1 MALSLASADADESSY
16 SRSTPQT
23 DNTPPIPHSS
33 GLMCGG
39 VYKQDDVVGQY
50 LAQRATQQAYF
61 DHVQSFQQ
69 GYVTEQAG
77 YLYPGHHHNY
87 TVSHTAVVMLSRDCH
102 IPIRNTF
109 ATCTLYTPYYPT
121 SSPNAKST
129 PLVVQNW
136 ISSMV
141 SATFY
146 ATLSPKSYSSSFLAA
161 P

>member
-1 MALSLASADADESSY
+1 MNPATLAPLPRQTTHHQSHTLLALCAVVYISKMMWSDSISLKEPLSKHTSIMSSL
-16 SRSTPQT
+16 S
-23 DNTPPIPHSS
+23 N
-33 GLMCGG
+33 
-39 VYKQDDVVGQY
+39 K
-50 LAQRATQQAYF
+50 ATSLNKRGISIQA
-61 DHVQSFQQ
+61 
-69 GYVTEQAG
+69 TTM
-77 YLYPGHHHNY
+77 NY

>member
-1 MALSLASADADESSY
+1 MMWSDSISLKEPLSKHTSIMSSL
-16 SRSTPQT
+16 S
-23 DNTPPIPHSS
+23 N
-33 GLMCGG
+33 
-39 VYKQDDVVGQY
+39 K
-50 LAQRATQQAYF
+50 ATSLNKRGISIQA
-61 DHVQSFQQ
+61 
-69 GYVTEQAG
+69 TNM
-77 YLYPGHHHNY
+77 NY